1 MKVFTIDLTKENE
14 KMKDVK
20 EIRIV
25 PLADIHIG
33 DPLLDE
39 KLLKQT
45 IEYIKDNDNVFTILN
60 SNEHCY

>member
-1 MKVFTIDLTKENE
+1 M
-14 KMKDVK
+14 
-20 EIRIV
+20 

-45 IEYIKDNDNVFTILN
+45 IEYIKDNNNVFNTNYGYYSCGNIDM
-60 SNEHCY
+60 NE